1 VIVMRASVDTS
12 LHALPG
18 APALQ
23 TRRSLRWS
31 WVRCPS
37 RSAATVTA
45 IAMAA
50 MVLLGAA
57 AASAQGLPDGAA
69 VRPEPLP
76 APTGHRQPRE
86 EDLPQRVQRDEGAI
100 NPDSDFD
107 KKLGA
112 EICRG
117 C

>member
-1 VIVMRASVDTS
+1 M
-12 LHALPG
+12 G
-18 APALQ
+18 
-23 TRRSLRWS
+23 
-31 WVRCPS
+31 
-37 RSAATVTA
+37 
-45 IAMAA
+45 A

-57 AASAQGLPDGAA
+57 AASAQSLPDATA

-76 APTGHRQPRE
+76 APIGHRQPRE
-86 EDLPQRVQRDEGAI
+86 EDLPPRVQHDEGAI